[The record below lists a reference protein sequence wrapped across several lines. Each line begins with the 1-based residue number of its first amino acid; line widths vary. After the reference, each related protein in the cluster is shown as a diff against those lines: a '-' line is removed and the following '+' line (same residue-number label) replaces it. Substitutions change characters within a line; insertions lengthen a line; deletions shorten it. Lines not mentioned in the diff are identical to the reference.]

1 MLEKEISD
9 NVWERQGEK
18 INCQLARTAIYTYFV
33 QRARKMLGHFDF
45 CLPFQIICSITLK
58 KLQKIF

>member
-18 INCQLARTAIYTYFV
+18 IKLPACAHSYLYIFRATRAQDVRT
-33 QRARKMLGHFDF
+33 L
-45 CLPFQIICSITLK
+45 
-58 KLQKIF
+58 